1 MIIECPSCLTRYDTP
16 AQIPEEGRNVRCA
29 KCEHVWLVSPDDKP
43 IDPDPATHS
52 DEQSGAPEPDLSE
65 EEAAAAAAAET
76 SEPTVDEDALET
88 AEAADAETSEPT
100 VDEDTLEAA
109 EAADADTQEP
119 TVDED
124 TLEAADAADSVGDLD
139 DEDPLSSE
147 DIDWGDDDEPAE
159 AEAVA
164 SEQQP
169 EPEPEPEVKAE
180 PEPEPEP
187 EAKAEPEE
195 IFASEPTADDD
206 ADATPVEDA
215 DAETAADD
223 DVAGDAEGV
232 DVPPIVIPEEQ
243 PAPRMDTMLMAGWAG
258 LALFVVL
265 VMTLL
270 VTQRVG
276 IVSALPGAASAYNS
290 IGLPVNVRG
299 LDFDKVTST
308 WTVEAG
314 RSILEIHGDIVNV
327 TDADVS
333 VPTVVFA
340 LRNAKGLEVYQWAA
354 EVRNEPLAGGERTP
368 FVARIP
374 TPPKSIKNVQVKFA
388 RAR

>member
-43 IDPDPATHS
+43 IDPDPASHS
-52 DEQSGAPEPDLSE
+52 DGQSGAPEPDLSE

-76 SEPTVDEDALET
+76 SEPTVDQDTPEAAET
-88 AEAADAETSEPT
+88 ADAEASETT

-109 EAADADTQEP
+109 EAADVDTQEP
-119 TVDED
+119 TVDQD
-124 TLEAADAADSVGDLD
+124 AMEAADAADSVGDLD
-139 DEDPLSSE
+139 DEDPLSSD
-147 DIDWGDDDEPAE
+147 DIDWGDDDETAE
-159 AEAVA
+159 AEAAA
-164 SEQQP
+164 SEPQP
-169 EPEPEPEVKAE
+169 EPEPEPESE
-180 PEPEPEP
+180 PEPAP
-187 EAKAEPEE
+187 EPEE
-195 IFASEPTADDD
+195 IIASEPTADDD
-206 ADATPVEDA
+206 ADTTPVEDTE
-215 DAETAADD
+215 AEIAADD
-223 DVAGDAEGV
+223 DIAGDAEGV
-232 DVPPIVIPEEQ
+232 DVPPIVIPEEL
-243 PAPRMDTMLMAGWAG
+243 PASRMDTKLMAGWAG

-276 IVSALPGAASAYNS
+276 IVSALPGAASAYSS

>member
-29 KCEHVWLVSPDDKP
+29 KCEHVWLVRADDKP
-43 IDPDPATHS
+43 IDPDPEIQADDETVAAS
-52 DEQSGAPEPDLSE
+52 DAD
-65 EEAAAAAAAET
+65 AAAGEPAEVEET
-76 SEPTVDEDALET
+76 PDSAEESESEDAGS
-88 AEAADAETSEPT
+88 DEPT
-100 VDEDTLEAA
+100 VDEDTLAAA
-109 EAADADTQEP
+109 EDDTSEDAKSDEP

-124 TLEAADAADSVGDLD
+124 TLAAADAADDAALG
-139 DEDPLSSE
+139 DEDPLSSD
-147 DIDWGDDDEPAE
+147 DIDWGDDDDEIAVEETPDE
-159 AEAVA
+159 A
-164 SEQQP
+164 P
-169 EPEPEPEVKAE
+169 KAE

-187 EAKAEPEE
+187 VA
-195 IFASEPTADDD
+195 ASEPTLDEA
-206 ADATPVEDA
+206 AAAPEEDA
-215 DAETAADD
+215 DAGMVEDEAISDD
-223 DVAGDAEGV
+223 DES

-243 PAPRMDTMLMAGWAG
+243 PAAAMDTKLMAGWAG

-265 VMTLL
+265 TVTLL
-270 VTQRVG
+270 ITQRVG
-276 IVSALPGAASAYNS
+276 VVSALPGAASAYSS

-327 TDADVS
+327 TDDEMS

-388 RAR
+388 KAR